1 MRRSLTALGIEI
13 RAGLHTGECE
23 VTDKDIVGMAVHL
36 AARIQ
41 AAAAPGE
48 VLVSSTVRIW
58 RPAASISS
66 RTGAS
71 ISSRASKNPGGYGPW
86 ADARSGDKGML
97 STRPV
102 QNAG

>member
-48 VLVSSTVRIW
+48 VLVSSTVRDLATGGEYQFENRGKHQLKGVEEPW
-58 RPAASISS
+58 RLWS
-66 RTGAS
+66 
-71 ISSRASKNPGGYGPW
+71 W